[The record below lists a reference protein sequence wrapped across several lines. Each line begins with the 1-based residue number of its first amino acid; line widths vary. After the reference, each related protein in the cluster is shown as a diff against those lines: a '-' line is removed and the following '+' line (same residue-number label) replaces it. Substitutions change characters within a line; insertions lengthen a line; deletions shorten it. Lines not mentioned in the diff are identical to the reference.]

1 MHSAAASA
9 YAKTARTT
17 QSPRDLEASI
27 LLKAAQQLQSA
38 CDNWQPDGT
47 ELGTALTYNRKIWTI
62 LATSATEPDN
72 PLPAQIKAN
81 IAQLAAVIFQRT
93 LAILMEPA
101 PEKLALLVRI
111 NREVASG
118 LRTQPAIAQPAMA
131 QPAAA

>member
-17 QSPRDLEASI
+17 QSPRELEAAI
-27 LLKAAQQLQSA
+27 LLKAARQLQA
-38 CDNWQPDGT
+38 AGDDWQPQGP
-47 ELGTALTYNRKIWTI
+47 ELGAALAYNRKIWTI

-72 PLPAQIKAN
+72 PLPAQIKTN

-118 LRTQPAIAQPAMA
+118 LRSQPPG
-131 QPAAA
+131 AAAAAG

>member
-17 QSPRDLEASI
+17 QSPRDLEASL

-38 CDNWQPDGT
+38 FDNWQPGGA
-47 ELGTALTYNRKIWTI
+47 ELSTALAYNRRIWTI

-72 PLPAQIKAN
+72 PLPAAIKTN
-81 IAQLAAVIFQRT
+81 VAQLAAVIFQRT
-93 LAILMEPA
+93 MAILIEPA

-111 NREVASG
+111 NRDVASG
-118 LRTQPAIAQPAMA
+118 LRS
-131 QPAAA
+131 QPAAAQLSAA

>member
-9 YAKTARTT
+9 YAKTARAT
-17 QSPRDLEASI
+17 QSPRELEASL

-38 CDNWQPDGT
+38 GDNWQPDGP
-47 ELGTALTYNRKIWTI
+47 ELGVALTYNRKIWTV
-62 LATSATEPDN
+62 LATSATEPEN
-72 PLPAQIKAN
+72 PLPGAIKTN

-93 LAILMEPA
+93 LAVMAEPA

-118 LRTQPAIAQPAMA
+118 LRGHPV
-131 QPAAA
+131 AA